1 MIRIIFIILLILVLL
16 SILNN
21 CLSSNNVFTNN
32 VNTNCIESVQNLEP
46 FSSDLQ
52 YYNIRNT
59 DIKNGNPEDTYKLL
73 NDTRSKLEV
82 NKHQIDQLERSEYKT
97 KSNLQ
102 SLTNVVNK
110 LYTTDM
116 KGDYVVN
123 GWFVQFHNILDTPGG
138 VVLGEMIYRTHGVPV
153 ICFKTK
159 DSFPF
164 LGRPDKPMFFPKADN
179 IGFRAMTI
187 LKIPKTG
194 YYDFKS
200 LTNDGMRIFYQ
211 KISSDVIFNEKNVRS
226 TWNLCIDSWIN
237 QADVWLTSKKLYFNQ
252 NDLIF
257 IRMDHYELTGAA
269 SGCIKLRHYVDNV
282 LSNDATDHIEETDL
296 PYENL
301 FCSLLWSEVPLLGF
315 A

>member
-1 MIRIIFIILLILVLL
+1 MIQKISIVLLIIILL
-16 SILNN
+16 SSLNIW
-21 CLSSNNVFTNN
+21 FTLNSAN
-32 VNTNCIESVQNLEP
+32 VNCHDSVQILEP
-46 FSSDLQ
+46 FDYQ

-59 DIKNGNPEDTYKLL
+59 DIKNGNNGNPENTYNLL
-73 NDTRSKLEV
+73 NDTRSKLEM
-82 NKHQIDQLERSEYKT
+82 NKHQIDQLEKAELRT
-97 KSNLQ
+97 KANLQ
-102 SLTNVVNK
+102 TLTNIVNK

-123 GWFVQFHNILDTPGG
+123 GWFVQFHNILDTPDG
-138 VVLGEMIYRTHGVPV
+138 VVLGETVYRTYGAPV

-164 LGRPDKPMFFPKADN
+164 LGYSDRPMFFPKADN

-187 LKIPKTG
+187 LKVPKTG
-194 YYDFKS
+194 YYDFKT

-226 TWNLCIDSWIN
+226 TWNLCIDSWID
-237 QADVWLTSKKLYFNQ
+237 QADVWLTSKKIYFNQ
-252 NDLIF
+252 NDLILV
-257 IRMDHYELTGAA
+257 RMDHYEISGYA
-269 SGCIKLRHYVDNV
+269 SGCIKLRHYVDDLIN
-282 LSNDATDHIEETDL
+282 NDKTEHIEETDL

-315 A
+315 V

>member
-1 MIRIIFIILLILVLL
+1 MIQIIFIFLLIIVLSL
-16 SILNN
+16 SLNN
-21 CLSSNNVFTNN
+21 CFTLTDVYANRN
-32 VNTNCIESVQNLEP
+32 EYCKNLEP
-46 FSSDLQ
+46 FDQ

-59 DIKNGNPEDTYKLL
+59 DIKNGNPEDIYNLL
-73 NDTRSKLEV
+73 NDTRSKLEI
-82 NKHQIDQLERSEYKT
+82 NKHQIDQLENSGLKT

-102 SLTNVVNK
+102 TLTNVVSK

-116 KGDYVVN
+116 GGDYVVN
-123 GWFVQFHNILDTPGG
+123 GWFVQFHNILDTPEG
-138 VVLGEMIYRTHGVPV
+138 VVLGEIIHRIYGAPI

-164 LGRPDKPMFFPKADN
+164 LGYPDKPMFFPKADN
-179 IGFRAMTI
+179 IGFRAITI

-194 YYDFKS
+194 YYDFRS

-252 NDLIF
+252 NDLILV
-257 IRMDHYELTGAA
+257 RMDHYELSGYA
-269 SGCIKLRHYVDNV
+269 SGCIKLRHY
-282 LSNDATDHIEETDL
+282 TDDSLNRIEETDL

-315 A
+315 V